1 MNLEAFI
8 NRVIEITN
16 DSEIRTQLE
25 RGLKVQFN
33 IGKEKTKVVALR
45 PKSGL
50 RQERTCDRRPK

>member
-25 RGLKVQFN
+25 KGLKVQFN

-45 PKSGL
+45 PKSEPE
-50 RQERTCDRRPK
+50 QKRTCDRRPK